1 MPRPAQPLMHT
12 IQTAQR
18 EPGPQCRPGTAGAA
32 ALTWTPRKRLGA
44 RCTVCTA
51 GCVPNAVNSAPY
63 LQLHAAASSG
73 APSSRS
79 HCVGAGEH
87 ASPALWRPSRVETKE
102 SRRLLRANS
111 ILAVGTLPT
120 PTNAARPPAAD
131 KIGGHKEARLSYQL
145 LHRHIIF
152 MIGPPSGQHQEG
164 VARTGR
170 RETRGHT
177 VACGRSNC
185 EQAPLRQ
192 LRGVVRGPMQTAMIS
207 AASRQHLRCVP
218 GQAKLLLRGPAAV
231 VSTCRASPFC
241 RGPQDSPSSP
251 NNHPLSA
258 RAASLGARTATGRRG
273 FTTPLSPICCSC
285 SGHRHWVTLVFEGT
299 DSGAPRCP
307 APQSP
312 AATGPGGGQGQRLVC
327 QAASAICCHASTW
340 LRPTPAD
347 PTGAA
352 LAPAWRRRFRTA
364 VRRSDD
370 TNGYLQAAIQAHTW
384 FAAGSRFQRCQN
396 LPEEAVAGTTR
407 SLGKAFHAAS
417 QQYSHI

>member
-1 MPRPAQPLMHT
+1 MGARVNICCTDTVLAAVAGRCWRCASCAAVAIGLVWRAPLISTMPRPAQPLMHT
-12 IQTAQR
+12 LQTAQR

-218 GQAKLLLRGPAAV
+218 GQAKLLLRGPAGAGGQ
-231 VSTCRASPFC
+231 ASQAHV
-241 RGPQDSPSSP
+241 G
-251 NNHPLSA
+251 
-258 RAASLGARTATGRRG
+258 G
-273 FTTPLSPICCSC
+273 
-285 SGHRHWVTLVFEGT
+285 V
-299 DSGAPRCP
+299 
-307 APQSP
+307 
-312 AATGPGGGQGQRLVC
+312 PGGGRGRAGVC
-327 QAASAICCHASTW
+327 
-340 LRPTPAD
+340 
-347 PTGAA
+347 
-352 LAPAWRRRFRTA
+352 
-364 VRRSDD
+364 
-370 TNGYLQAAIQAHTW
+370 
-384 FAAGSRFQRCQN
+384 
-396 LPEEAVAGTTR
+396 
-407 SLGKAFHAAS
+407 
-417 QQYSHI
+417 